1 MESLKSLILIK
12 VGCLSLGPGGW
23 AVRAWPRAVPM
34 GWAPPSAPPAAWEHG
49 SRPTKSNQR
58 KLLPGHFTNI
68 ICKARPCLVILGLI
82 QMALISMEIF
92 LLGAANS
99 GWGIP
104 NQRAEGSA
112 GNKQT
117 YPISPVLMYI
127 SYFALTF
134 ISSPRSLL

>member
-12 VGCLSLGPGGW
+12 VGCLSLGPGEW
-23 AVRAWPRAVPM
+23 AVRAWPRAVPA
-34 GWAPPSAPPAAWEHG
+34 GWALPSPPPAAWERG
-49 SRPTKSNQR
+49 SRPDQKQAMKAPSWALHEYNLQGKAMSCYSGPDPNGTDINGN
-58 KLLPGHFTNI
+58 LPAGCSKFWM
-68 ICKARPCLVILGLI
+68 GL
-82 QMALISMEIF
+82 
-92 LLGAANS
+92 
-99 GWGIP
+99 P
-104 NQRAEGSA
+104 KRRAKGSA